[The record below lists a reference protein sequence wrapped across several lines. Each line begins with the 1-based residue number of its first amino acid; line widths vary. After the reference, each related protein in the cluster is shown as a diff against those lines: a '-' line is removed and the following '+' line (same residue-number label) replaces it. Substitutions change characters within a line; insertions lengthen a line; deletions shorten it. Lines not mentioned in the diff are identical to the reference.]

1 MKKSFSFLEIII
13 VLTLISFLYTQF
25 IPKNK
30 INKLD
35 EITNRLTLYLS
46 YTRLKAL
53 LDDKYDE
60 NDSLWHKK
68 RWTIKFF
75 RCREA
80 EDGIYFTIYSDKNKT
95 GHPSIEDTLK
105 DPLTNKN
112 IYSSNYCEENDK
124 NSKYTL
130 LTKIFDIKDVNVSC
144 NNTSSLGQISFGN
157 DGKIFSKLSAF
168 ENEFNEYEIE
178 NPCIIKLISKNNDSK
193 EIKIYPKSGYSE
205 KINNK

>member
-13 VLTLISFLYTQF
+13 VLILIALLYSLF
-25 IPKNK
+25 IPKSK

-35 EITNRLTLYLS
+35 EITNRLTLYLTF
-46 YTRLKAL
+46 TRLKAL

-68 RWTIKFF
+68 RWTMKFF
-75 RCREA
+75 RCREV

-124 NSKYTL
+124 NSKYVL
-130 LTKIFDIKDVNVSC
+130 LTKTFDIKDINVSC
-144 NNTSSLGQISFGN
+144 NSTSSLGQISFGN

-168 ENEFNEYEIE
+168 ENEFNEYEIG
-178 NPCIIKLISKNNDSK
+178 NPCIIKLISKNNGTR
-193 EIKIYPKSGYSE
+193 EIKIYPKSGYLE